1 MPTHSIS
8 LQARRRTGRRYTILL
23 FVIFAV
29 VAGWIGMWKYA
40 TARAIQAIAEWRA
53 HEAAAGRI
61 FTCANESI
69 TGFPFR
75 LEVTCRDA
83 RAEFRDFQPAL
94 ELALPRVLTVAQI
107 YDPNRLISEF
117 DGPLQFSAAGRQAEF
132 EVAWSLGQASVSGLV
147 SQPNRV
153 SVVFHAPVLTYL
165 AEGGRDSVFKAR
177 SFEVHGRPAYDG
189 GAPGIEAG
197 LRFEQALIPVWPAA
211 AAQPFD
217 AVINTVIHG
226 MTDLAPKPWLVRLRE
241 LQAAGSAFEI
251 KQARVVQGDIL
262 AVGHGTLRFN
272 AAGHLD
278 GQLRLT
284 VAGLEILLDRIG
296 AKQVVQTSPAMDK
309 IAGALDLLAP
319 GLGNVARQQVGAN
332 VAPGIKALGEQT
344 TLEGRKAV
352 SVPLRFDNGAV
363 FLGPIP
369 LGQMPAGL

>member
-1 MPTHSIS
+1 
-8 LQARRRTGRRYTILL
+8 
-23 FVIFAV
+23 VIFAV
-29 VAGWIGMWKYA
+29 VAGWIGLWKYA

-69 TGFPFR
+69 RGFPFR

-94 ELALPRVLTVAQI
+94 ELAIPRVLTVAQI

-132 EVAWSLGQASVSGLV
+132 EVAWSLGQASVRGLV
-147 SQPNRV
+147 SQPNQV
-153 SVVFHAPVLTYL
+153 SVVFNAPVLTYL
-165 AEGGRDSVFKAR
+165 AEGGRDSVFRAR

-217 AVINTVIHG
+217 AVIDTVIHG
-226 MTDLAPKPWLVRLRE
+226 VTDLAPKPWLVRLRE

-251 KQARVVQGDIL
+251 KQARIVQGDIL
-262 AVGHGTLRFN
+262 AVGHGTLHFN

-296 AKQVVQTSPAMDK
+296 AKQMVQTSPAMDK
-309 IAGALDLLAP
+309 IAGAFDLLAP

-332 VAPGIKALGEQT
+332 IAPGINALGEQT

>member
-29 VAGWIGMWKYA
+29 VAGWIGLWKYA
-40 TARAIQAIAEWRA
+40 AARASQAIAEWRA

-75 LEVTCRDA
+75 LEVTCSDA

-117 DGPLQFSAAGRQAEF
+117 DGPLQFSAAGRQEF

-147 SQPNRV
+147 SQPNQV
-153 SVVFHAPVLTYL
+153 SVVFNAPVLTYL

-177 SFEVHGRPAYDG
+177 SFEVHGRPAHDG